1 MSLAQMSNHSHHS
14 MHSYSNWQA
23 WANGERQLSSSDLLT
38 EEVPDPA
45 QLRHMYVP
53 MKQASISS
61 SFPAHNEN
69 LADEEMVARVVTFF
83 QSVQTNTAIRQLQ
96 QDEQDCSFQFI
107 NNQGDCQYLPTPA
120 LARCPQH
127 RNVDES
133 ATASAAAASVVNSED
148 PTVNQILTELGESSS
163 CFLREQ
169 AAIWERLQKSTTIKG
184 DDNNN
189 NNDKKPAA
197 DDSVVPIIPEW
208 LHEAAHQEGRQIR
221 VVTVNSTAETRTV
234 MCIGCKKDMLA
245 ATNVQLV
252 FCPCCGT
259 TFSPN
264 DLYAF
269 E

>member
-1 MSLAQMSNHSHHS
+1 MADFTIRFRTRLAMFCRSRFFALLLLGMAGSSLVGDSL
-14 MHSYSNWQA
+14 SY
-23 WANGERQLSSSDLLT
+23 
-38 EEVPDPA
+38 
-45 QLRHMYVP
+45 
-53 MKQASISS
+53 AS
-61 SFPAHNEN
+61 
-69 LADEEMVARVVTFF
+69 
-83 QSVQTNTAIRQLQ
+83 
-96 QDEQDCSFQFI
+96 
-107 NNQGDCQYLPTPA
+107 
-120 LARCPQH
+120 
-127 RNVDES
+127 
-133 ATASAAAASVVNSED
+133 
-148 PTVNQILTELGESSS
+148 
-163 CFLREQ
+163 
-169 AAIWERLQKSTTIKG
+169 
-184 DDNNN
+184 
-189 NNDKKPAA
+189 AA